1 MSACASSFGERVV
14 VDADDDLQDMMAL
27 AESAILGF
35 TALIYMGQNHPL
47 WLEHYIQGWAELAE
61 RLVLMQARPVSE
73 HLLEAYFSFLE
84 AIDTYTDS
92 FGQVISML
100 NMVPISWGIASDDA
114 ELCSRGIA
122 LFDLTPQCPE
132 AES

>member
-1 MSACASSFGERVV
+1 MSACASSFGERVA
-14 VDADDDLQDMMAL
+14 VDEDDDLQDMMAL
-27 AESAILGF
+27 AEAAILGF
-35 TALIYMGQNHPL
+35 TALIYMGQNRPQ
-47 WLEHYIQGWAELAE
+47 WLEHYMQGWAGLAE

-84 AIDTYTDS
+84 ATDTHTDS

-100 NMVPISWGIASDDA
+100 SMVPISWGLASADA
-114 ELCSRGIA
+114 ELRSRGIS

-132 AES
+132 AQS